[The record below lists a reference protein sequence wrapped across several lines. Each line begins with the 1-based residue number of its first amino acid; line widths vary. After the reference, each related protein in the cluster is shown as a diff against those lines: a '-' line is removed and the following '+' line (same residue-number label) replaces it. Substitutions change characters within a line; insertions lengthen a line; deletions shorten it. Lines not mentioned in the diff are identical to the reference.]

1 MALKDSLRLESI
13 YFNNLKS
20 MMKMLKSWADGT
32 TDEKTKD
39 IIENCIQADA
49 AILLLY
55 RNLGEAWNELMAN
68 IQKEMHDLQDLKE
81 TVDAYHDELNE
92 KIDEVN
98 NYLMVLIRELQERV
112 TILEQ
117 RVDVLETQINIILDL
132 VEDEPVQAKRGKKNT
147 KAANDPT
154 YHLEYHGDEV
164 SYSDIEDM
172 IEEGL
177 DRVIWV
183 RAKEELCHFD
193 LAETNIIKFNRTFY
207 NETAEKIYKELVTI
221 NSSDVVTYS
230 LFEVKQGGVIYLECS
245 YDTETEESILT
256 YNSEPITL
264 TEIQNF
270 INSGFIVKVIL
281 NSVDGVEHAD
291 LPVILSYIR
300 TKSWVEVEEGHDINL
315 TELVFENT
323 SMNNDTSSYEDKFI
337 PYFMRYLVSVF
348 RATSEEEEPYETVKC
363 KYYLYKGVD
372 ILLKSPVSFPSNYGD
387 KVYMDNLCCM
397 SMRDW
402 FAPNSNAET
411 NFQFGFSGYLTFRR
425 DQTAQVPEHYAMAY
439 LTYITPYQ
447 YDVVDDEGIYSCTLL
462 FKDLTQLGTSYEDW
476 EIHWTY
482 NETTGEEVFYMGT
495 GAN

>member
-55 RNLGEAWNELMAN
+55 RNLGEAWNELTAY
-68 IQKEMHDLQDLKE
+68 IQKEMHDLQDLKQ

-132 VEDEPVQAKRGKKNT
+132 VEDEPVQAKSGKKNT

-154 YHLEYHGDEV
+154 YHLEYHGETVD
-164 SYSDIEDM
+164 YSDIEDM
-172 IEEGL
+172 IEDGL

-230 LFEVKQGGVIYLECS
+230 LFEVKQGGIIYLECS
-245 YDTETEESILT
+245 YDTENNEEILT
-256 YNSEPITL
+256 YNSEPITF

-281 NSVDGVEHAD
+281 NSVDGAEHAD

-300 TKSWVEVEEGHDINL
+300 TKNL
-315 TELVFENT
+315 VDAWGTITELVFENT
-323 SMNNDTSSYEDKFI
+323 SMNNDTFADEDKFI

-348 RATSEEEEPYETVKC
+348 RETSGDEDEEPYEGVKC

-372 ILLKSPVSFPSNYGD
+372 ILLKSPQSYPSNYGNR
-387 KVYMDNLCCM
+387 VYMDNLCCM
-397 SMRDW
+397 SMRNW
-402 FAPNSNAET
+402 FAPSSNAET
-411 NFQFGFSGYLTFRR
+411 NFQFGFSGYLTFYR
-425 DQTAQVPEHYAMAY
+425 DRTAQEPAHYAMAY

-447 YDVVDDEGIYSCTLL
+447 YDVVDDEEIYSCTLL

-476 EIHWTY
+476 VIHWEY
-482 NETTGEEVFYMGT
+482 NATTGEEVFYMGA
-495 GAN
+495 GSN

>member
-112 TILEQ
+112 TILEG

-154 YHLEYHGDEV
+154 YHLEYHGETVD
-164 SYSDIEDM
+164 YSDIEEM
-172 IEEGL
+172 VEAGL

-183 RAKEELCHFD
+183 RAKEELCHMRISEENVITFD
-193 LAETNIIKFNRTFY
+193 RTFY
-207 NETAEKIYKELVTI
+207 DETTQKFYKESVTI
-221 NSSDVVTYS
+221 DSSNSVTYS
-230 LFEVKQGGVIYLECS
+230 LDEVEIESGGSSIYEIEFRYNDDDPSNPFYEVYHDDILVTVQDIYDAINSKKQIIGYETLNGYS
-245 YDTETEESILT
+245 YKYYIEYDSMYFEESPTYTYVSLT
-256 YNSEPITL
+256 FKCSTIYFGN
-264 TEIQNF
+264 
-270 INSGFIVKVIL
+270 NSGLRTGLYKYFELSCESGIDEGTQEYYESLTVSKSQFSDHVIL
-281 NSVDGVEHAD
+281 
-291 LPVILSYIR
+291 LSY
-300 TKSWVEVEEGHDINL
+300 KSQGVTDIINGPISGFKVDYIEDFVNAFAYFTHLPNPIGFVYYNPVRNSNCILFNCDKL
-315 TELVFENT
+315 TGYVDNVV
-323 SMNNDTSSYEDKFI
+323 YQGIK
-337 PYFMRYLVSVF
+337 
-348 RATSEEEEPYETVKC
+348 
-363 KYYLYKGVD
+363 VD
-372 ILLKSPVSFPSNYGD
+372 ITD
-387 KVYMDNLCCM
+387 
-397 SMRDW
+397 
-402 FAPNSNAET
+402 
-411 NFQFGFSGYLTFRR
+411 LTFTNNSLNTRTIFLYENGVA
-425 DQTAQVPEHYAMAY
+425 DY
-439 LTYITPYQ
+439 TP
-447 YDVVDDEGIYSCTLL
+447 I
-462 FKDLTQLGTSYEDW
+462 
-476 EIHWTY
+476 
-482 NETTGEEVFYMGT
+482 
-495 GAN
+495 